1 MKNIYFSLPTCF
13 KNVDWDVKH
22 HYQHNIGIDVFFFK
36 IVPTCIFSP
45 VAVHFIV
52 ICGHFN
58 SFKLN
63 KSIFNLMD
71 VYIRYIDK

>member
-1 MKNIYFSLPTCF
+1 MY
-13 KNVDWDVKH
+13 
-22 HYQHNIGIDVFFFK
+22 
-36 IVPTCIFSP
+36 IFS

-52 ICGHFN
+52 ISGHFN

-71 VYIRYIDK
+71 VYIQ